1 MIKVILFDC
10 DGVII
15 KRDKYFS
22 QRLKIDFKEKLN
34 SSAVDSFFKNEF
46 LLCEADKADLKVELA
61 KVLTSWGIN
70 WTVEEVLKYWFEG
83 EEEIDEQV
91 VGTVQKLREKGIK
104 CYLSTN
110 NEKYRVEYLSKV
122 VGLDNVLDGI
132 FSCASLGVLK
142 PGLKFWEGIF
152 KQLPGVLKDEV
163 LVLDNKK
170 EMVDSAKEF
179 GFYGEVYSDF
189 ENFQKQLNL
198 YNIFNA
204 K

>member
-46 LLCEADKADLKVELA
+46 LLCEAGKADLKVELA

-122 VGLDNVLDGI
+122 VGLNKVLDGI

-142 PGLKFWEGIF
+142 PDLKFWEGVF
-152 KQLPGVLKDEV
+152 KQLSGVLKDQV
-163 LVLDNKK
+163 LVFDNKK
-170 EMVDSAKEF
+170 EMTDSAKEF
-179 GFYGEVYSDF
+179 GFYAEVYSDF